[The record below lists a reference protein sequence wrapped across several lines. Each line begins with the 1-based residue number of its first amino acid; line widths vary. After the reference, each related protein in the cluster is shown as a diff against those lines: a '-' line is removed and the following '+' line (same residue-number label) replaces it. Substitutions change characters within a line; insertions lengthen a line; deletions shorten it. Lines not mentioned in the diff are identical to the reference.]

1 MMKTMS
7 LYVDKNSIIHRFD
20 PITKL
25 FYIMA
30 AVLVPFIL
38 PILPVA
44 FTCMVV
50 SLLLLTAGKVLQN
63 ILPVFGFVFII
74 LLSILVIQGMFMP
87 RNRTLAFQ
95 VGSLNFYQE
104 GLSYA
109 FLLCMRVIDIMSAFM
124 LLVLTTKPD
133 ELVQALVE
141 KGLSPRIGYVINSV
155 LQIIPQMSA
164 RLEKIKDAQRS
175 RGMVMEGRLFTRMKA
190 FFPLI
195 GPVVMNSFIET
206 KERAMALEVRGFNS
220 TNKQTFLK
228 ERKVYPIR
236 KGLQIFFTCVV
247 LLAIVWRIFI

>member
-1 MMKTMS
+1 MKT

-30 AVLVPFIL
+30 AVLIPFIL
-38 PILPVA
+38 PTHSVVLV
-44 FTCMVV
+44 CMVV
-50 SLLLLTAGKVLQN
+50 SLLLLAAGKVLKN
-63 ILPVFGFVFII
+63 ILPVFGFVSLI

-87 RNRTLAFQ
+87 GNQKLAFQ
-95 VGSLNFYQE
+95 VGSLHFYKE

-109 FLLCMRVIDIMSAFM
+109 ILLCMRVIDIMSAFM

-141 KGLSPRIGYVINSV
+141 KGMSPRIGYVINSV
-155 LQIIPQMSA
+155 MQIIPQMSS
-164 RLEKIKDAQRS
+164 RLGKIKDAQRS
-175 RGMVMEGRLFTRMKA
+175 RGMEMDGRLFTRMKA

-236 KGLQIFFTCVV
+236 KGLQILFVGVV
-247 LLAIVWRIFI
+247 ILAIVWRIFL